1 YVPPLLIC
9 NAHPTVDGWM
19 DRIIGWMD
27 NKLEEL
33 ARYAAD
39 PTAGGGLQ
47 TVDYFVLQLLNRHLA
62 ALKHLRM
69 TRFAH
74 P

>member
-1 YVPPLLIC
+1 MC
-9 NAHPTVDGWM
+9 SAHPVVSGWI
-19 DRIIGWMD
+19 DRVIGWVD

-47 TVDYFVLQLLNRHLA
+47 SVDYFVLQLLNRTS
-62 ALKHLRM
+62 RC
-69 TRFAH
+69 
-74 P
+74 